1 MEEGDLSGYL
11 SRNEEHLTRKTRVNI
26 CEDIANGLL
35 YMHSQHIIHRDLTT
49 ANVLMDS
56 DCKAK
61 LSDFGLSNVI
71 AELRGA
77 SFMTSKM
84 AGSARW
90 AAPELFPPDDSV
102 PEANFSTD
110 IYSLGS
116 VIFHVM
122 TGKIPYEGLTE
133 TQVMLQVLA
142 NNRPPTLIES
152 KLTPTDSFWDI
163 INRCWEAIPASR
175 PTVAEVGQMV
185 ALQHLK

>member
-1 MEEGDLSGYL
+1 MFS
-11 SRNEEHLTRKTRVNI
+11 TK
-26 CEDIANGLL
+26 
-35 YMHSQHIIHRDLTT
+35 

-56 DCKAK
+56 DCKAR

-102 PEANFSTD
+102 PESNFSTD

-116 VIFHVM
+116 VMFHVSLLDSTDAPSLRNKQVM
-122 TGKIPYEGLTE
+122 SGKVPYEGLTE

-142 NNRPPTLIES
+142 NNPPPTPTES
-152 KLTPTDSFWDI
+152 RLAPTDSFWDI
-163 INRCWEAIPASR
+163 VN
-175 PTVAEVGQMV
+175 
-185 ALQHLK
+185 